1 MLEVVEPVDES
12 RTAIAFA
19 TEPIFASL
27 SNLLGNYENLPSVPD
42 DIRKFELDDLEVTGA
57 CRFQRVTSGQME
69 SHWIIGSGT
78 LITGSLINIP
88 LGSKGIVAIG
98 QRTSVLS

>member
-27 SNLLGNYENLPSVPD
+27 SNLLGNYENLPSVSE
-42 DIRKFELDDLEVTGA
+42 DIRKFELDELEVTH
-57 CRFQRVTSGQME
+57 TE
-69 SHWIIGSGT
+69 S
-78 LITGSLINIP
+78 IN
-88 LGSKGIVAIG
+88 SYAGIEEAHSRAIRPG
-98 QRTSVLS
+98 LCVR

>member
-27 SNLLGNYENLPSVPD
+27 SNLLGNYENLPSVPE
-42 DIRKFELDDLEVTGA
+42 DIRKFELDELEVKT
-57 CRFQRVTSGQME
+57 
-69 SHWIIGSGT
+69 T
-78 LITGSLINIP
+78 LMGDWSSWCTNNVSVILARILFSCDSRP
-88 LGSKGIVAIG
+88 LSC
-98 QRTSVLS
+98 

>member
-27 SNLLGNYENLPSVPD
+27 SNLLGNYENLPSVSE
-42 DIRKFELDDLEVTGA
+42 DIRKFELDELEV
-57 CRFQRVTSGQME
+57 
-69 SHWIIGSGT
+69 
-78 LITGSLINIP
+78 
-88 LGSKGIVAIG
+88 SKPMFG
-98 QRTSVLS
+98 LS

>member
-27 SNLLGNYENLPSVPD
+27 SNLIGNYENLPSVSE
-42 DIRKFELDDLEVTGA
+42 DIRNFELDELEVTYTQYPG
-57 CRFQRVTSGQME
+57 
-69 SHWIIGSGT
+69 II
-78 LITGSLINIP
+78 IEARYSLSIANRSSP
-88 LGSKGIVAIG
+88 GDFCND
-98 QRTSVLS
+98 R

>member
-27 SNLLGNYENLPSVPD
+27 SNLLGNYENLSSIPD
-42 DIRKFELDDLEVTGA
+42 DIQKFELDDLEVPGARPSQDVCSRSNGESLGKLQVRSRTLTTGY
-57 CRFQRVTSGQME
+57 
-69 SHWIIGSGT
+69 
-78 LITGSLINIP
+78 LINN
-88 LGSKGIVAIG
+88 L
-98 QRTSVLS
+98 TTY